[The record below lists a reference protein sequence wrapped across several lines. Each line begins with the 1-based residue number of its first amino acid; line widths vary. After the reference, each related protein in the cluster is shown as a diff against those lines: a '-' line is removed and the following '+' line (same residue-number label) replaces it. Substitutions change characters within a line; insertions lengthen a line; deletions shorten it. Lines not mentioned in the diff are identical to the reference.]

1 MKKFLLSDPKLLL
14 YGFSIL
20 FFASYGQTFFIS
32 LFNTEIR
39 LFYSLSDGEFGLV
52 YAIATLSSSFILISF
67 AKLIDHLDLRLYSL
81 IITFGFLLACLGMV
95 FLVNNILYLFL
106 IIFMLRFFGQGAM
119 DHAGGTTMARYFGND
134 KGKALSAATLGGMI
148 GVMFLPYFALNF
160 FKDKEFNQL
169 WLYAAL
175 SIIIFIPFI
184 FFILSNH
191 KNRHE
196 KFKTELKDNQLNKK
210 LRTRDVLKDKKFYIY
225 LPLSISASFI
235 GTGLMFH
242 QIFIID
248 QKGWSLQMLG
258 NGYFFLGIFSIIGL
272 LLGGPL
278 VDKFDTKKTAITSLV
293 PLLFLLIVLISFEG
307 EFFLIIYMS
316 LHGLTL
322 GIGRPF
328 IGSLWAEIYGVE
340 SLGTVKALLH
350 AAAVVASALSPLV
363 FGYLIDWGFGIT
375 TIVTISILI
384 IIVSTLLPIYNKLP

>member
-258 NGYFFLGIFSIIGL
+258 NGYIFLGIFSIIGL

-278 VDKFDTKKTAITSLV
+278 VDKFDTKKTAITCLV
-293 PLLFLLIVLISFEG
+293 PLLLLLVVLISFEG

-350 AAAVVASALSPLV
+350 AAAVFASALSPLV
-363 FGYLIDWGFGIT
+363 FGYLIDWGFSIK

-384 IIVSTLLPIYNKLP
+384 IIVSTFVPIYNKLP

>member
-1 MKKFLLSDPKLLL
+1 MKKFLYYDPKLLL

-39 LFYSLSDGEFGLV
+39 IFYDLSDGEFGLV
-52 YAIATLSSSFILISF
+52 YSIATLSSSFILISF
-67 AKLIDHLDLRLYSL
+67 AKLIDHLDLRVYSF
-81 IITFGFLLACLGMV
+81 IITLGFLLACLGMV
-95 FLVNNILYLFL
+95 LLINNILYLFL

-134 KGKALSAATLGGMI
+134 KGKALSVATLGGML

-160 FKDKEFNQL
+160 FKDIELSQL
-169 WLYAAL
+169 WLYATY
-175 SIIIFIPFI
+175 SIFVFIPFI
-184 FFILSNH
+184 FFTLSNH
-191 KNRHE
+191 KNRHA
-196 KFKTELKDNQLNKK
+196 KFKTEIKDNPLNKK
-210 LRTRDVLKDKKFYIY
+210 LRTRDIIKDKKFYIY

-235 GTGLMFH
+235 CTGLMFH
-242 QIFIID
+242 QIFIIN

-258 NGYFFLGIFSIIGL
+258 NSYIFLGIFSIIGL

-278 VDKFDTKKTAITSLV
+278 VDKFDTKKTAITTLI
-293 PLLFLLIVLISFEG
+293 PLLLLLIVLVTFES

-316 LHGLTL
+316 LFGLTM

-350 AAAVVASALSPLV
+350 AGSVFASALSPLV
-363 FGYLIDWGFGIT
+363 FGYLIDWGFGII

>member
-14 YGFSIL
+14 YGFAIL

-39 LFYSLSDGEFGLV
+39 IFYDLSDGEFGLV
-52 YAIATLSSSFILISF
+52 YAIATLSSSFILIGF
-67 AKLIDHLDLRLYSL
+67 AKLIDHLDLRFYSF
-81 IITFGFLLACLGMV
+81 IITLGFLLACLGMV
-95 FLVNNILYLFL
+95 FLINNILYLFL

-134 KGKALSAATLGGMI
+134 KGKALSVATLGGMI

-160 FKDKEFNQL
+160 FKDKDLNQL
-169 WLYAAL
+169 WLYASC

-184 FFILSNH
+184 FLILSNH

-196 KFKTELKDNQLNKK
+196 KFKIEIKDNPLNKK
-210 LRTRDVLKDKKFYIY
+210 LRTRDILKDKKFYIY
-225 LPLSISASFI
+225 LPLSIAASFI
-235 GTGLMFH
+235 CTGLMFH

-248 QKGWSLQMLG
+248 QKGWTLQMLG
-258 NGYFFLGIFSIIGL
+258 NSYFFLGFFSIIGL
-272 LLGGPL
+272 LIGGPL
-278 VDKFDTKKTAITSLV
+278 IDKFDTKKTAMLTLV
-293 PLLFLLIVLISFEG
+293 PLMLLLIVLIIFDG

-316 LHGLTL
+316 LFGLNM
-322 GIGRPF
+322 GIARPF

-350 AAAVVASALSPLV
+350 AGAVFASALSPLV
-363 FGYLIDWGFGIT
+363 FGYLIDWGFSIT

>member
-1 MKKFLLSDPKLLL
+1 MKKFLLYDPKLLL

-39 LFYSLSDGEFGLV
+39 IFYNLSDGEFGLV
-52 YAIATLSSSFILISF
+52 YAIATLSSSFLLISF
-67 AKLIDHLDLRLYSL
+67 AKLIDHLDLRVYSF
-81 IITFGFLLACLGMV
+81 IITLGFLFACIGMV
-95 FLVNNILYLFL
+95 LLIDNILYLFL

-134 KGKALSAATLGGMI
+134 KGKALSVATLGGMM
-148 GVMFLPYFALNF
+148 GVMFLPYLALNF
-160 FKDKEFNQL
+160 FKDTELKQL
-169 WLYAAL
+169 WLYATF

-184 FFILSNH
+184 FYTLSNH
-191 KNRHE
+191 KNRHD
-196 KFKTELKDNQLNKK
+196 KFKTELKDNLLNKK

-225 LPLSISASFI
+225 LPISISASFI
-235 GTGLMFH
+235 CTGLMFH
-242 QIFIID
+242 QIYIID

-258 NGYFFLGIFSIIGL
+258 SSYIFLGIFSILGL
-272 LLGGPL
+272 LIGGPL
-278 VDKFDTKKTAITSLV
+278 VDKFDTKKTALTTLV
-293 PLLFLLIVLISFEG
+293 PLFLLLLVLITFEG

-316 LHGLTL
+316 LFGLTM

-350 AAAVVASALSPLV
+350 AGAVFSSALSPLV
-363 FGYLIDWGFGIT
+363 FGYLIDWGFNII
-375 TIVTISILI
+375 TIVSISILI

>member
-169 WLYAAL
+169 WLYASF

-258 NGYFFLGIFSIIGL
+258 NGYVFLGIFSIIGL

-293 PLLFLLIVLISFEG
+293 PLLFLLVVLISFEG

-350 AAAVVASALSPLV
+350 AAAVFASALSPLV

>member
-1 MKKFLLSDPKLLL
+1 MKKFLLYDPKLLL

-39 LFYSLSDGEFGLV
+39 IFYNLSDGEFGLV
-52 YAIATLSSSFILISF
+52 YAIATLSSSFLLISF
-67 AKLIDHLDLRLYSL
+67 AKLIDHLDLRVYSF
-81 IITFGFLLACLGMV
+81 IITLGFLFACIGMV
-95 FLVNNILYLFL
+95 LLIDNILYLFL

-134 KGKALSAATLGGMI
+134 KGKALSVATLGGMM
-148 GVMFLPYFALNF
+148 GVMFLPYLALNF
-160 FKDKEFNQL
+160 FKDTELKQL
-169 WLYAAL
+169 WLYATF

-184 FFILSNH
+184 FFTLSNH
-191 KNRHE
+191 KNRHD
-196 KFKTELKDNQLNKK
+196 KFKTELKDNLLNKK

-225 LPLSISASFI
+225 LPISISASFI
-235 GTGLMFH
+235 CTGLMFH
-242 QIFIID
+242 QIYIID

-258 NGYFFLGIFSIIGL
+258 SSYIFLGIFSILGL
-272 LLGGPL
+272 LIGGPL
-278 VDKFDTKKTAITSLV
+278 VDKFDTKKTALTTLV
-293 PLLFLLIVLISFEG
+293 PLFLLLLVLITFEG

-316 LHGLTL
+316 LFGLTM

-350 AAAVVASALSPLV
+350 AGAVFSSALSPLV
-363 FGYLIDWGFGIT
+363 FGYLIDWGFNII
-375 TIVTISILI
+375 TIVSISILI

>member
-1 MKKFLLSDPKLLL
+1 MKKFLLYDPKLLL

-39 LFYSLSDGEFGLV
+39 IFYNLSDGEFGLV
-52 YAIATLSSSFILISF
+52 YAIATLSSSFLLISF
-67 AKLIDHLDLRLYSL
+67 AKLIDHLDLRVYSF
-81 IITFGFLLACLGMV
+81 IITLGFLFACIGMV
-95 FLVNNILYLFL
+95 LLIDNILYLFL

-134 KGKALSAATLGGMI
+134 KGKALSVATLGGMI
-148 GVMFLPYFALNF
+148 GVMFLPYLALNF
-160 FKDKEFNQL
+160 FKDTELKQL
-169 WLYAAL
+169 WLYATF

-184 FFILSNH
+184 FFTLSNH
-191 KNRHE
+191 KNRHD
-196 KFKTELKDNQLNKK
+196 KFKTELKDNLLNKK

-225 LPLSISASFI
+225 LPISISASFI
-235 GTGLMFH
+235 CTGLMFH
-242 QIFIID
+242 QIYIID

-258 NGYFFLGIFSIIGL
+258 SSYIFLGIFSILGL
-272 LLGGPL
+272 LIGGPL
-278 VDKFDTKKTAITSLV
+278 VDKFDTKKTALTTLV
-293 PLLFLLIVLISFEG
+293 PLFLLLLVLITFEG

-316 LHGLTL
+316 LFGLTM

-350 AAAVVASALSPLV
+350 AGAVFSSALSPLV
-363 FGYLIDWGFGIT
+363 FGYLIDWGFNII
-375 TIVTISILI
+375 TIVSISILI

>member
-119 DHAGGTTMARYFGND
+119 DHAGGTTMGRYFGND

-258 NGYFFLGIFSIIGL
+258 NGYVFLGIFSIIGL

-293 PLLFLLIVLISFEG
+293 PLLFLLVVLISFEG

-350 AAAVVASALSPLV
+350 AAAVFASALSPLV

>member
-1 MKKFLLSDPKLLL
+1 MKKFLLYDPKLLL

-39 LFYSLSDGEFGLV
+39 IFYNLSDGEFGLV
-52 YAIATLSSSFILISF
+52 YAIATLSSSFVLISF
-67 AKLIDHLDLRLYSL
+67 AKLIDHLDLRVYSF
-81 IITFGFLLACLGMV
+81 IITLGFLFACLGMV
-95 FLVNNILYLFL
+95 LLIDNILYLFL

-134 KGKALSAATLGGMI
+134 KGKALSVATLGGMM

-160 FKDKEFNQL
+160 FKDTEFKQL
-169 WLYAAL
+169 WFYATF

-184 FFILSNH
+184 FYTLSNH
-191 KNRHE
+191 KNRHD
-196 KFKTELKDNQLNKK
+196 KFKTELKNNLLNKK

-225 LPLSISASFI
+225 LPISISASFI
-235 GTGLMFH
+235 CTGLMFH
-242 QIFIID
+242 QIYIID

-258 NGYFFLGIFSIIGL
+258 SSYIFLGIFSILGL
-272 LLGGPL
+272 LIGGPM
-278 VDKFDTKKTAITSLV
+278 VDKFDTKKTALTTLV
-293 PLLFLLIVLISFEG
+293 PLFLLLLVLITFEG

-316 LHGLTL
+316 LFGLTM

-350 AAAVVASALSPLV
+350 AGAVFSSALSPLV
-363 FGYLIDWGFGIT
+363 FGYLIDWGFSIT

>member
-1 MKKFLLSDPKLLL
+1 MKKFFYYDPKLLL

-39 LFYSLSDGEFGLV
+39 IFYDLSDGEFGLV
-52 YAIATLSSSFILISF
+52 YSIATLSSSLLLISF
-67 AKLIDHLDLRLYSL
+67 AKLIDHLDLRVYSF
-81 IITFGFLLACLGMV
+81 IITAGFLLACLGMV
-95 FLVNNILYLFL
+95 LLINNILYLFF

-134 KGKALSAATLGGMI
+134 KGKALSVATLGGMM

-160 FKDKEFNQL
+160 FKDIELNQL
-169 WLYAAL
+169 WFYAAC

-184 FFILSNH
+184 FFALSDQ

-196 KFKTELKDNQLNKK
+196 KFKTEIKDNPLNKK
-210 LRTRDVLKDKKFYIY
+210 LRTRDVIKDKKFYIY

-235 GTGLMFH
+235 CTGLMFH
-242 QIFIID
+242 QIFIIN

-258 NGYFFLGIFSIIGL
+258 NSYIFLGIFSIIGL

-278 VDKFDTKKTAITSLV
+278 VDKFDTKKTAITTLF
-293 PLLFLLIVLISFEG
+293 PLLLLLVVLITFEG

-316 LHGLTL
+316 LFGLTM

-350 AAAVVASALSPLV
+350 AGGVFASALSPLV
-363 FGYLIDWGFGIT
+363 FGYLIDWGFSIT

>member
-258 NGYFFLGIFSIIGL
+258 NGYVFLGIFSIIGL

-293 PLLFLLIVLISFEG
+293 PLLFLLVVLISFEG

-350 AAAVVASALSPLV
+350 AAAVFASALSPLV
-363 FGYLIDWGFGIT
+363 FGYLIDWGFSIK
-375 TIVTISILI
+375 TIVTISIVI
-384 IIVSTLLPIYNKLP
+384 IIVSTFVPIYNKLP

>member
-1 MKKFLLSDPKLLL
+1 MKKFLFNDPKLLL

-32 LFNTEIR
+32 LFNVEIR

-52 YAIATLSSSFILISF
+52 YAIATLLSSFILISF
-67 AKLIDHLDLRLYSL
+67 AKLIDHLDLRFYSF
-81 IITFGFLLACLGMV
+81 IITCGFLLACLGMV
-95 FLVNNILYLFL
+95 FLINNILYLFL

-134 KGKALSAATLGGMI
+134 KGKALSVATLGGMF

-169 WLYAAL
+169 WLYASF

-184 FFILSNH
+184 FFILFDH

-196 KFKTELKDNQLNKK
+196 KFKTELKDNSLNKK

-258 NGYFFLGIFSIIGL
+258 NGYIFLGIFSIIGL

-278 VDKFDTKKTAITSLV
+278 VDRFDTKKTAITSLV
-293 PLLFLLIVLISFEG
+293 PLLFLLIVLISSEG

-350 AAAVVASALSPLV
+350 AASVFASALSPLV
-363 FGYLIDWGFGIT
+363 FGYLIDWGFSIT

-384 IIVSTLLPIYNKLP
+384 IIVSTLVPIYNKLP

>member
-1 MKKFLLSDPKLLL
+1 MKKFFYYDPKLLL

-39 LFYSLSDGEFGLV
+39 IFYDLSDGEFGLV
-52 YAIATLSSSFILISF
+52 YSIATLSSSFLLIGF
-67 AKLIDHLDLRLYSL
+67 AKLIDHLDLRVYSF
-81 IITFGFLLACLGMV
+81 IITVGFLLACLGMV
-95 FLVNNILYLFL
+95 LLINNILYLFF

-134 KGKALSAATLGGMI
+134 KGKALSVATLGGMV

-160 FKDKEFNQL
+160 FKDIELNQL
-169 WLYAAL
+169 WFYATC

-184 FFILSNH
+184 FFTLSDQ

-196 KFKTELKDNQLNKK
+196 KFKTEIKDNPLNKK
-210 LRTRDVLKDKKFYIY
+210 LRTRDVIKDKKFYIY

-235 GTGLMFH
+235 CTGLMFH

-248 QKGWSLQMLG
+248 QKGWSLHMLG
-258 NGYFFLGIFSIIGL
+258 NSYIFLGTFSIIGL

-278 VDKFDTKKTAITSLV
+278 VDKFDTKKTAITTLL
-293 PLLFLLIVLISFEG
+293 PLLLLLVVLITFEG

-316 LHGLTL
+316 LFGLTM

-350 AAAVVASALSPLV
+350 AGAVFASALSPLV
-363 FGYLIDWGFGIT
+363 FGYLIDWGFSIT

>member
-1 MKKFLLSDPKLLL
+1 MKKFLLYDPKLLL

-39 LFYSLSDGEFGLV
+39 IFYNLSDGEFGLV
-52 YAIATLSSSFILISF
+52 YAIATLSSSFLLISF
-67 AKLIDHLDLRLYSL
+67 AKLIDHLDLRVYSF
-81 IITFGFLLACLGMV
+81 IITLGFLFACIGMV
-95 FLVNNILYLFL
+95 LLIDNILYLFL

-134 KGKALSAATLGGMI
+134 KGKALSVATLGGMM
-148 GVMFLPYFALNF
+148 GVMFLPYLALNF
-160 FKDKEFNQL
+160 FKDLELKQL
-169 WLYAAL
+169 WLYATF

-184 FFILSNH
+184 FYTLSNH
-191 KNRHE
+191 KNRHD
-196 KFKTELKDNQLNKK
+196 KFKTELKDNLLNKK

-225 LPLSISASFI
+225 LPISISASFI
-235 GTGLMFH
+235 CTGLMFH
-242 QIFIID
+242 QIYIID

-258 NGYFFLGIFSIIGL
+258 NSYIFLGIFSIIGL

-278 VDKFDTKKTAITSLV
+278 VDRFDTKKTAITTLL
-293 PLLFLLIVLISFEG
+293 PLLLLLFVLITFEG

-316 LHGLTL
+316 LFGLTM

-328 IGSLWAEIYGVE
+328 IGSLWAEIYGAE

-350 AAAVVASALSPLV
+350 AGAVFASALSPLV
-363 FGYLIDWGFGIT
+363 FGYLIDWGFGII

>member
-1 MKKFLLSDPKLLL
+1 MKKFLLYDPKLLL

-39 LFYSLSDGEFGLV
+39 IFYNLSDGEFGLV
-52 YAIATLSSSFILISF
+52 YAIATLSSSFLLISF
-67 AKLIDHLDLRLYSL
+67 AKLIDHLDLRVYSF
-81 IITFGFLLACLGMV
+81 IITLGFLFACLGMV
-95 FLVNNILYLFL
+95 LLIDNILYLFL

-134 KGKALSAATLGGMI
+134 KGKALSVATLGGMI
-148 GVMFLPYFALNF
+148 GVMFLPYLALNF
-160 FKDKEFNQL
+160 FKDTELKQL
-169 WLYAAL
+169 WLYATF

-184 FFILSNH
+184 FYTLSNH
-191 KNRHE
+191 KNRHD
-196 KFKTELKDNQLNKK
+196 KFKTELKNNLLNKK

-225 LPLSISASFI
+225 LPISISASFI
-235 GTGLMFH
+235 CTGLMFH
-242 QIFIID
+242 QIYIID

-258 NGYFFLGIFSIIGL
+258 SSYIFLGIFSILGL
-272 LLGGPL
+272 LIGGPL
-278 VDKFDTKKTAITSLV
+278 VDKFDTKKTALTTLV
-293 PLLFLLIVLISFEG
+293 PLFLLLLVLITFEG

-316 LHGLTL
+316 LFGLTM

-350 AAAVVASALSPLV
+350 AGAVFSSALSPLV
-363 FGYLIDWGFGIT
+363 FGYLIDWDFNII
-375 TIVTISILI
+375 TIVSISILI